1 MHYVWPLE
9 VLLLFSFGLNR
20 PAQQHQNTIP
30 AAKHERIQTWL
41 RRSLRRPLLTNSYAS
56 SFFPRQFRVKPFIAS
71 VSAAKKKKDTTLKD
85 EHKKGD
91 ISPSLHTLVAYLHA
105 QQTWGWRGFVCRT
118 SAHFCTVCARNI
130 AVERSKVWGTV
141 SNK

>member
-71 VSAAKKKKDTTLKD
+71 VSAAKKKKKKDTTLKD
-85 EHKKGD
+85 EHKKGGYFSIPPH
-91 ISPSLHTLVAYLHA
+91 ISCLPP
-105 QQTWGWRGFVCRT
+105 C
-118 SAHFCTVCARNI
+118 SANLGL
-130 AVERSKVWGTV
+130 ERICLQNFSPFLYCLC
-141 SNK
+141 S